1 MVVGEGLIMAKY
13 LLKSEDYED
22 EIFSA
27 DDDSDAQDYVEEN
40 YDLDDGS
47 MTLYRLTPICS
58 WT

>member
-1 MVVGEGLIMAKY
+1 MAKY